1 MALLIK
7 TKCVEIELDRKRNL
21 TYPAPAM
28 AKMFSALEVSPNDQE
43 SVAELK
49 LVDTLALPEKLAKV
63 ARMLWAGLVTE
74 DPGITVEDCESLIF
88 FDNMDEIGAKCAEAM
103 MLSKGSA
110 ATEVPVPLATAP
122 AAE

>member
-7 TKCVEIELDRKRNL
+7 TKCVEIELDRKRSL

-43 SVAELK
+43 AVAELK
-49 LVDTLALPEKLAKV
+49 RVDTLAVPDNIKTM
-63 ARMLWAGLVTE
+63 ARMMWAGLITE
-74 DPGITVEDCESLIF
+74 DPTITVEDCESLIF
-88 FDNMDEIGAKCAEAM
+88 FDNMDYIGEKCAEAM
-103 MLSKGSA
+103 SLSSRSGA
-110 ATEVPVPLATAP
+110 VEVPVPLATAP